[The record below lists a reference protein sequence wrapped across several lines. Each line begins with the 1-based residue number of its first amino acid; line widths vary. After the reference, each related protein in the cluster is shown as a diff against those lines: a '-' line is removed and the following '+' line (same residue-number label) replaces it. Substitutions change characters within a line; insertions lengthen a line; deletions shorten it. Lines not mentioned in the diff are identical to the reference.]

1 MTADVTNTFTNGF
14 DGFFMDQR
22 AGLL

>member
-1 MTADVTNTFTNGF
+1 MTADVTNTFTYGF
-14 DGFFMDQR
+14 DGFFTDQR